1 MTENTFILLGWDG
14 QFRVSGPVSMKAV
27 TDLSC
32 IVRDRIN
39 VTICKKIKTLL
50 LCSPFKEQFH
60 YYLRYKVLC
69 FSSNPFLL
77 VDYVEQGTE

>member
-1 MTENTFILLGWDG
+1 MNYELYNKRDRRQKILSFSWVGTDSSVCLGL
-14 QFRVSGPVSMKAV
+14 GPVSMKAV

-50 LCSPFKEQFH
+50 CSPFKEQSF
-60 YYLRYKVLC
+60 
-69 FSSNPFLL
+69 
-77 VDYVEQGTE
+77 TII